1 MRRMIL
7 PIGLGLRLEPN
18 EYKVVAGFGHIWQ
31 DCVPILPKT
40 QYPHSPQPPCSDLQ
54 AWGRCCHMPPP
65 GNVVVKL
72 CIHAHLII
80 SFCME
85 KDIAILSSAYHWVAQ
100 RQASCSERHHY
111 CMHHLSALQPWV
123 SHVTRLV
130 LAALPAKT
138 CKLHANGPKYQEL
151 GWSCI

>member
-7 PIGLGLRLEPN
+7 SIGLGLHFEPN
-18 EYKVVAGFGHIWQ
+18 EYKVVVGFGHIWH
-31 DCVPILPKT
+31 DWVPILPKT

-80 SFCME
+80 SFCVE
-85 KDIAILSSAYHWVAQ
+85 KGTAILSSANHWLAY
-100 RQASCSERHHY
+100 RQASCS
-111 CMHHLSALQPWV
+111 LQPWA

-130 LAALPAKT
+130 LAALPAKA

-151 GWSCI
+151 RWSCI